1 MPKVRTPEETIAV
14 ARRSIWYAR
23 LWWMFFHILA
33 YAFPIDS
40 GIWTIYFDK
49 WIPGLVL
56 CVTLGVSNLICYICL
71 QCSSPGF
78 VPIKEKASE
87 GEDTALEDSSDSLLE
102 ENQHFCDLCN
112 VYPPLRAKHWYVASA
127 FESNKLLAKIA
138 DAVSNITI
146 ISNRYLTFDSHGPF
160 VVVSA
165 LESALTLEALWAMN
179 ILPYGYTLNDDFEEW
194 LEENTPIMLL
204 WVFGFFVFLLAF
216 GLLSYHAYLIATNQS
231 SWEHAKRS
239 KITYLKD
246 LPPDVLP
253 FSQGTLMNIWLFLR
267 GRPRNVWNVPVDARE
282 EQPTVVVSVE

>member
-1 MPKVRTPEETIAV
+1 MPKVRTPEKTIAV

-33 YAFPIDS
+33 YVFPIYS

-56 CVTLGVSNLICYICL
+56 CVSLGVSNLICYICL

-112 VYPPLRAKHWYVASA
+112 VYPPLRAKHCKDCGRCVGHYDHHCVCAGVCVGRDNHRL
-127 FESNKLLAKIA
+127 FVL
-138 DAVSNITI
+138 
-146 ISNRYLTFDSHGPF
+146 YLFTQ
-160 VVVSA
+160 
-165 LESALTLEALWAMN
+165 TLEALWAMN
-179 ILPYGYTLNDDFEEW
+179 ILSHGYTLNDDFEEW